1 MHASSRTLYALTP
14 RCHTWALNRSVLHFH
29 LSHAVHFHTVIFV
42 HTSLMNVNSNHP
54 WGDALNV
61 CSSGGPPS
69 AIQGERRGCKV
80 IHHFALPS
88 GPTTAKLFERRCRIR
103 SILEPPQ
110 RENTPPAAARL
121 RVYSS
126 SCALKTDA
134 SVLVVVVNAEFR
146 KSTCS
151 IF

>member
-54 WGDALNV
+54 WGDALQ
-61 CSSGGPPS
+61 CLFIRRAAFGDPRGEERM
-69 AIQGERRGCKV
+69 QG
-80 IHHFALPS
+80 HHFALPS

-126 SCALKTDA
+126 SCALKTEA